1 VRSRSEADAGQ
12 AEGASGSIEGADG
25 SALRPKGDT
34 DLSGQSG
41 GEAKV
46 NDMKVVLL
54 ACEVMRD
61 LARPHLDDAAIDTIY
76 MDSGLHETPKRMAP
90 ALQEELDAIEEP
102 SLVLVGYGLCG
113 TGLVGLE
120 AGRHTLVIPRMHDC
134 IAILLGSHREYMRA
148 ISENP
153 GTYYLTKGWL
163 EAGTDPLREYESYV
177 ERYGEKTADMVMDTM
192 YRNYT
197 QICLVSHSEEDLAAN
212 RERAQAV
219 GAFCKERWGMEYS
232 ERIGSDALI
241 AKLLN
246 APRHLDLLGDEF
258 VVIAPGG
265 RVAMDQFLD
274 FGAPAAAS

>member
-1 VRSRSEADAGQ
+1 VS
-12 AEGASGSIEGADG
+12 
-25 SALRPKGDT
+25 
-34 DLSGQSG
+34 
-41 GEAKV
+41 
-46 NDMKVVLL
+46 DMKVVLL

-61 LARPHLDDAAIDTIY
+61 LVRPHLDDTAADTIY
-76 MDSGLHETPKRMAP
+76 LDSGLHETPKLMAP
-90 ALQEELDAIEEP
+90 ALQKELDAIEEP

-120 AGRHTLVIPRMHDC
+120 AKRHTLVIPRMHDC
-134 IAILLGSHREYMRA
+134 IAILLGSHREYMKA
-148 ISENP
+148 IGESP

-163 EAGTDPLREYESYV
+163 EGGTDPLSEYESYV

-197 QICLVSHSEEDLAAN
+197 KICLVSHSEEGLAAS

-232 ERIGSDALI
+232 ERVGSDALI

-246 APRHLDLLGDEF
+246 APRQMDRLGDEF

-265 RVAMDQFLD
+265 CVAMEQFLD
-274 FGAPAAAS
+274 FGTPAAAS

>member
-1 VRSRSEADAGQ
+1 
-12 AEGASGSIEGADG
+12 
-25 SALRPKGDT
+25 
-34 DLSGQSG
+34 
-41 GEAKV
+41 
-46 NDMKVVLL
+46 MKVVLL

-61 LARPHLDDAAIDTIY
+61 LVRPHLDEGAVETIY
-76 MDSGLHETPKRMAP
+76 KDFGLHETPKRMAP
-90 ALQEELDAIEEP
+90 ALQKELDALEEP
-102 SLVLVGYGLCG
+102 CLVLVGYGLCG

-120 AGRHTLVIPRMHDC
+120 AGPHTLVIPRTHDC
-134 IAILLGSHREYMRA
+134 IAILLGSHREYMKA
-148 ISENP
+148 IGESP

-163 EAGTDPLREYESYV
+163 EGGTDPLSEYESYV

-197 QICLVSHSEEDLAAN
+197 QICLVSHSEEDLVAN

-232 ERIGSDALI
+232 ERVGSDALV

-265 RVAMDQFLD
+265 RVAMDQLLD
-274 FGAPAAAS
+274 FGSPTTAS

>member
-1 VRSRSEADAGQ
+1 
-12 AEGASGSIEGADG
+12 
-25 SALRPKGDT
+25 
-34 DLSGQSG
+34 
-41 GEAKV
+41 
-46 NDMKVVLL
+46 MKVVLL
-54 ACEVMRD
+54 ACAVMRD
-61 LARPHLDDAAIDTIY
+61 LVRPHLDEAAVDTIY
-76 MDSGLHETPKRMAP
+76 MDFGLHETPKLMAP
-90 ALQEELDAIEEP
+90 ALQQELDAIEEP

-113 TGLVGLE
+113 TGLVDLE
-120 AGRHTLVIPRMHDC
+120 AGRHTLVIPRTHDC
-134 IAILLGSHREYMRA
+134 IAILLGSHREYMKA
-148 ISENP
+148 MGENP

-163 EAGTDPLREYESYV
+163 EAGTDPLTEYGSYV
-177 ERYGEKTADMVMDTM
+177 ERYGEQTADMVMDTM

-241 AKLLN
+241 VKLLS

-265 RVAMDQFLD
+265 RVTMDQFLD
-274 FGAPAAAS
+274 LGAPAAAS

>member
-1 VRSRSEADAGQ
+1 
-12 AEGASGSIEGADG
+12 
-25 SALRPKGDT
+25 
-34 DLSGQSG
+34 
-41 GEAKV
+41 V

-61 LARPHLDDAAIDTIY
+61 LARPHLDDAAVDTIY

-134 IAILLGSHREYMRA
+134 IAILLGSHREYMKT
-148 ISENP
+148 IGENP

-163 EAGTDPLREYESYV
+163 EAGTDPLAEYESYV

-212 RERAQAV
+212 RERAQVV

-232 ERIGSDALI
+232 ERVGSDALI

-246 APRHLDLLGDEF
+246 APRQMDRLGDEF

-265 RVAMDQFLD
+265 CVAMEQFLD

>member
-1 VRSRSEADAGQ
+1 V
-12 AEGASGSIEGADG
+12 
-25 SALRPKGDT
+25 
-34 DLSGQSG
+34 
-41 GEAKV
+41 GE
-46 NDMKVVLL
+46 MKVVLL

-61 LARPHLDDAAIDTIY
+61 LVRPHLDDEAVDTIY
-76 MDSGLHETPKRMAP
+76 MDFGLHETPKRMAP
-90 ALQEELDAIEEP
+90 ALQEKLDAIEEP
-102 SLVLVGYGLCG
+102 SLVLMGYGLCG

-134 IAILLGSHREYMRA
+134 IAILLGSHREYMKA
-148 ISENP
+148 IGENP

-163 EAGTDPLREYESYV
+163 EAGSDPLKEYESYV

-197 QICLVSHSEEDLAAN
+197 QICLVSHSEEGLAEN

-232 ERIGSDALI
+232 ERVGSDALI

-246 APRHLDLLGDEF
+246 APHQLDLLGDEF
-258 VVIAPGG
+258 VIIAPGG
-265 RVAMDQFLD
+265 RVSMDPFLD